1 MFLGIL
7 FLIVI
12 MLTFS
17 ISHMV
22 KYDPDM
28 TSVEIAGETC
38 MIILAGVMVYVV
50 LYFIRGAL

>member
-1 MFLGIL
+1 
-7 FLIVI
+7 
-12 MLTFS
+12 
-17 ISHMV
+17 MV

>member
-22 KYDPDM
+22 KYDPGM

-50 LYFIRGAL
+50 LYFICVAL